1 MSLRFDTGA
10 VSLLRD
16 YSWPGNVRELENVI
30 ERLANNTM
38 KTGVVSAGDVKIDL
52 KHNGWGEHDDEP
64 REIIL
69 SKGLKCLNE
78 GSVAVRH
85 LSRRDELE
93 LYLKALDE
101 SEGDLSKA
109 ARRLGI
115 KRTTL
120 YMRIKRMQ
128 HNLGRD
134 AIT

>member
-1 MSLRFDTGA
+1 M
-10 VSLLRD
+10 
-16 YSWPGNVRELENVI
+16 I
-30 ERLANNTM
+30 ERLVNNTM
-38 KTGVVSAGDVKIDL
+38 ETGVVRAEDVKIDL
-52 KHNGWGEHDDEP
+52 KHNGWSEHDDEP

-128 HNLGRD
+128 NNLDRD
-134 AIT
+134 VIT

>member
-1 MSLRFDTGA
+1 M
-10 VSLLRD
+10 
-16 YSWPGNVRELENVI
+16 I
-30 ERLANNTM
+30 ERLANNTVEI
-38 KTGVVSAGDVKIDL
+38 GFVSAADVKIDL
-52 KHNGWGEHDDEP
+52 KHNGWSEHDDEP

-69 SKGLKCLNE
+69 SKGLKCLS

-128 HNLGRD
+128 DNLDRD
-134 AIT
+134 AIA